1 MCVSENEIWNQN
13 EEKKEKVS
21 HINNAQSRMKLSI
34 SSIQTEVEKRKRCA
48 LWMMENWID
57 IFTHTSNFNILPCEY
72 LTEKQNTKFSFSGPQ
87 KVNYYKFSYFIFFTF
102 LDTQRD

>member
-34 SSIQTEVEKRKRCA
+34 SSLQTEVEKKKKMCIMDDGKLNRHFYTYIQLQYSPLWIFDRK
-48 LWMMENWID
+48 
-57 IFTHTSNFNILPCEY
+57 
-72 LTEKQNTKFSFSGPQ
+72 TKHE
-87 KVNYYKFSYFIFFTF
+87 I
-102 LDTQRD
+102 